1 MNETPSTESTDL
13 PPVDEQVPAAA
24 EPSASTVSE
33 PETRW
38 VATLRDPDAP
48 AGNADLFQAA
58 YASLARQLA
67 LQPDTLQQLRLV
79 LDRRLQVAP
88 PHRMLGEVTDALKA
102 LLGLDAAYL
111 LHWLTYEQPVQ
122 RLAQIQPSVPPEVH
136 VFLREV
142 VAEHVTTFDLI
153 QRTLQSSPEDWF
165 DVDTRLVYNVTGQQ
179 FGIDLTLVKID
190 YSRVHL
196 EMSPNSALA
205 LVSQLL
211 AAAAQVNDASAFSE
225 VIVQR
230 WYDVSLEFQQLFMPP
245 ADEPAPTGEQASE
258 PADPSG

>member
-1 MNETPSTESTDL
+1 MSETAGTD
-13 PPVDEQVPAAA
+13 PQPTASDAEQP
-24 EPSASTVSE
+24 ASTISE

-38 VATLRDPDAP
+38 VSTLRDPDAP
-48 AGNADLFQAA
+48 TGNADLFQAA

-67 LQPDTLQQLRLV
+67 LQPDTLEQLRLV
-79 LDRRLQVAP
+79 LERRMQVAP

-122 RLAQIQPSVPPEVH
+122 RLAQIEPSVPPEVN

-165 DVDTRLVYNVTGQQ
+165 DVDTRLVYDVTGQQ
-179 FGIDLTLVKID
+179 FSIDLTLVKID

-196 EMSPNSALA
+196 RMSPNSTLA

-211 AAAAQVNDASAFSE
+211 AAAAQVNDPGTFSE
-225 VIVQR
+225 PIVQR
-230 WYDVSLEFQQLFMPP
+230 WYDVSLEFQQLFIP
-245 ADEPAPTGEQASE
+245 AAEQPAAGDEQASE
-258 PADPSG
+258 APDSLE